1 MKTPNFLASLFW
13 GVMLS
18 VGLNQVISRA
28 SSHNADSHNSQE
40 KGLISISSKYSP
52 DRTADRFEQILLDK
66 GFTVFSRID
75 HAEGAAR
82 VSEPLEPTEII
93 IFGNPRIGTKLMQ
106 CDRTAAIDLP
116 QKALFWE
123 DEEGKSWLTYNDPQY
138 LANRHLLEGCED
150 IVLKIEK
157 GLGAL
162 AKAATQG
169 D

>member
-1 MKTPNFLASLFW
+1 MKTSKFLEMLCLGALAS
-13 GVMLS
+13 VAITHM
-18 VGLNQVISRA
+18 ISRA
-28 SSHNADSHNSQE
+28 NSHNADSHSSQE
-40 KGLISISSKYSP
+40 KGLISLSSKYSS